1 MNAAG
6 PGPASSSPSV
16 STPPSAP
23 GRLGRFAMSVL
34 WPSFLMAGV
43 GSMLLFAVVD
53 PGELSWFGGEHL
65 RWSRQLVYSLGF
77 FSLWLLV
84 ALACSITLSLATAPE
99 PHPQAH
105 PRRWPQ

>member
-1 MNAAG
+1 
-6 PGPASSSPSV
+6 
-16 STPPSAP
+16 
-23 GRLGRFAMSVL
+23 MSVL